1 MAKGRPCKRRQRVL
15 AAGHTLHI
23 HNTDARFAHG
33 TRFALGHRDALCTW
47 AQARSARGH
56 VCAAA
61 VTAESDAG
69 YRDVAL
75 ATGPGKRIP
84 QPGELQLPALTAAS
98 AGRAA
103 PTRIGPPSG
112 PRGPPALVPGA
123 ESRRDSEPEA
133 RGGERHGARDS
144 RRPLPGR
151 RGYVRG
157 ALRGAGSGSGYREH
171 GSDKEDLPCR
181 LLETE
186 EVHLLTLP
194 LTPMTSLL

>member
-15 AAGHTLHI
+15 AAGHALHI

-47 AQARSARGH
+47 AQARFARGH

-84 QPGELQLPALTAAS
+84 QRRGTTTPSAHGRLRRTRGPDSDRPAQRPARSPRPCPRRRESQGLGAGGAWRRAAWSPGQPTAAS
-98 AGRAA
+98 WATWVRAGR
-103 PTRIGPPSG
+103 
-112 PRGPPALVPGA
+112 PA
-123 ESRRDSEPEA
+123 
-133 RGGERHGARDS
+133 
-144 RRPLPGR
+144 GR
-151 RGYVRG
+151 RLGVWVQGTR
-157 ALRGAGSGSGYREH
+157 
-171 GSDKEDLPCR
+171 
-181 LLETE
+181 
-186 EVHLLTLP
+186 V
-194 LTPMTSLL
+194 